1 MAVHSPYNHA
11 PPLTQ
16 EINGQK
22 PTLAPAITLE
32 RPADCINRGQY
43 PAFYIIC
50 GYLNRLRAD
59 APHKKYELLMRIFGN
74 WREKVGPDL
83 YPLIRLL
90 LPDRDRE
97 RPVYNLKESM
107 LARCYID
114 ILSLEKHSEAAQRLI
129 KWKQPAGD
137 SSNPTGD
144 FAKVCYNEIKARST
158 VEEGQ
163 LSVEAVNMLL
173 DKLAVGKMKQ
183 QDYVPI
189 LKAINMQ
196 CTAEEQEWII
206 RIILKDLHIS
216 IRERGVL
223 SAFHPDAI
231 DLYNVCSDL
240 KRVCWTL
247 YDPGF
252 RLNKNETHLE
262 LFHSFLPQ
270 LCGRMNDATLENI
283 AKAIG
288 APKEFIMEEKLD
300 GERIQL
306 HMRGNGA
313 QWFYCSRKAKDYTYL
328 YGAHPGEGSLTRYI
342 ATAFQDNVRNVILDG
357 EMMVWDPVVE
367 RYLAFGTLKSA
378 ALDHFNDETAPRPCF
393 KVFDILFLNDH
404 CLSRKRLSERKRL
417 LRSGKIFKDIENY
430 KGRLEFVD
438 EKRGK
443 SAKDIRDYLERVV
456 ETKGE
461 GLVVKKTDV
470 IYQTNSRGYDWIKV
484 KPEYSDQMGENLE
497 VLVLGGWWG
506 KGGRSGKISRLLCGL
521 REQAFDDGTVEKP
534 SFKTFCSIG
543 SGMSYSD
550 YEWILNKHKMHWKPF
565 DRSNPP
571 PFMKLGSVGLDDKP
585 DVYIEPENSF
595 VIEVKAA
602 EIVPAGG
609 YGIGFTLRFPR
620 CKYIYYDKNSR
631 DYALDD
637 ESKERDMWTSMSV
650 DDFLDLF
657 SRPKRSYDDSQGPS
671 RKKKKRKVVRSKK
684 NRLISNFRG
693 QKLSDA
699 DVETSIFSDMT
710 FYIAKGTSDYPKA
723 DLEALVHKHGA
734 DFTQAQLSDLSAIV
748 ISPDQKNPLVRAQ
761 IRHGVNVI
769 KPEWIFESIA
779 RRTALPLLK
788 EFLVFAS
795 EEAQDG
801 RYYNKTLEQ
810 YDKVS
815 FVRDRTGE
823 ALFEEDDDADVE
835 DEVMDGEDKD
845 EIEVEEARVSKDRRM
860 AREDLKEKE
869 SNRTLEQKKLQE
881 AWGLRSGAST
891 GDSDTEPEEEMS
903 LKEESDTDSERS
915 RGLRAIYED
924 ERDEENDSHESDV
937 GVNGDDYRAVPL
949 SGLNDKEERLMGESP
964 EAMHYDEDRI
974 FYHLAFYID
983 TAKNAAINGLKS
995 SSPSFDTQE
1004 RLAKVEKLLIE
1015 NGGRMAKSIS
1025 DLKLTHIIMDEE
1037 DSGRYVELT
1046 RKTALPKRK
1055 HIVTP
1060 KWVED
1065 CLDEET
1071 LLDEDLYKPK

>member
-1 MAVHSPYNHA
+1 MAVHAPYYHA
-11 PPLTQ
+11 PPPTQ
-16 EINGQK
+16 EINGEK
-22 PTLAPAITLE
+22 PTLAAATTLE
-32 RPADCINRGQY
+32 RPTDCINRGQY

-90 LPDRDRE
+90 LPDKDRE

-129 KWKQPAGD
+129 KWKQPAEG
-137 SSNPTGD
+137 SSGPTGD

-183 QDYVPI
+183 AEYVPI

-231 DLYNVCSDL
+231 DLYNICSDL

-262 LFHSFLPQ
+262 LFHSFVPQ

-342 ATAFQDNVRNVILDG
+342 ANAFQDNIRNIILDG

-417 LRSGKIFKDIENY
+417 LRSGKIFKNIEDY

-443 SAKDIRDYLERVV
+443 SAKDIREYLERVV

-521 REQAFDDGTVEKP
+521 REQAFDDGTVEQP

-550 YEWILNKHKMHWKPF
+550 YEWILNKHKKHWKPF

-571 PFMKLGSVGLDDKP
+571 AFMKLGPVGLDDKP

-595 VIEVKAA
+595 VIEVKAS
-602 EIVPAGG
+602 EIVPAGGG

-620 CKYIYYDKNSR
+620 CKYIYYDRNSR
-631 DYALDD
+631 DYELDD
-637 ESKERDMWTSMSV
+637 ESKERDMWTCMSV
-650 DDFLDLF
+650 DDFMDLF
-657 SRPKRSYDDSQGPS
+657 SRPKRSYDDSQGPG
-671 RKKKKRKVVRSKK
+671 KKKKRKVVRSKK
-684 NRLISNFRG
+684 NHIITNFRG
-693 QKLSDA
+693 QKLSDI

-710 FYIAKGTSDYPKA
+710 FYIAKGTSEYPKA

-748 ISPDQKNPLVRAQ
+748 ISPDQKSPLVRAQ

-779 RRTALPLLK
+779 RRKALPLLK
-788 EFLVFAS
+788 EFLVYAS
-795 EEAQDG
+795 EEAQEG

-823 ALFEEDDDADVE
+823 TLFEEDGDADVE
-835 DEVMDGEDKD
+835 EEVMDDEDKD
-845 EIEVEEARVSKDRRM
+845 EIDMEEAREAKDRRM
-860 AREDLKEKE
+860 AKEDLKERE
-869 SNRTLEQKKLQE
+869 SNRSLEQKKLQE
-881 AWGLRSGAST
+881 AWGLRSRAST
-891 GDSDTEPEEEMS
+891 GGSDSEAEEIKS
-903 LKEESDTDSERS
+903 LKEESDTDSERI
-915 RGLRAIYED
+915 RRLRAIYQD
-924 ERDEENDSHESDV
+924 EEDEENDSHESDV
-937 GVNGDDYRAVPL
+937 GVDGDDYRLVPL
-949 SGLNDKEERLMGESP
+949 NGLNDKEEGFMGESP

-983 TAKNAAINGLKS
+983 TPENAAVNGLES
-995 SSPSFDTQE
+995 SSPSLNAQE
-1004 RLAKVEKLLIE
+1004 RLAKIEKLLAE
-1015 NGGRMAKSIS
+1015 NGGRAVKSIS
-1025 DLKLTHIIMDEE
+1025 DPKLTHIIMDDE

-1046 RKTALPKRK
+1046 RKTALPRRK

-1065 CLDEET
+1065 CVDEET